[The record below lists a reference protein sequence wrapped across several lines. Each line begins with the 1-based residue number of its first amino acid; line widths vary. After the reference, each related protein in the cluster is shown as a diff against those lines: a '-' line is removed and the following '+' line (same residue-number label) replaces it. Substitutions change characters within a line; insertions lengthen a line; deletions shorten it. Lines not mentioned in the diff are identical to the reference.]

1 MTTVNQLLYTVDSC
15 FLTFAMKVFSMWKFW
30 KVQKTTNLWWVATKK
45 TKIGSP
51 TKTRWWFHPYFLFS
65 SRKLGKMMNPIWRSR
80 RFWQDGVCHWF
91 NHQQTKRSAIFSLT
105 RSIHWNNIEMMWWPL
120 QLGEWWSDWSNLSVG
135 RWWREPGIHFLFDF
149 GWSYANLFG
158 SVGFAM
164 LLLIIMRETWKTDDE
179 SDGTH
184 FLLHHCGYDDDNPHP
199 DDISTDHRNTYD
211 IRLNII
217 IGLYCQRPKAVH
229 TSTQHLPTYTW
240 QSITKK
246 NRNMSCN
253 ISLPLFTSTDKLSS
267 PLVL

>member
-1 MTTVNQLLYTVDSC
+1 MFFDLC
-15 FLTFAMKVFSMWKFW
+15 KAVFSMWTFW
-30 KVQKTTNLWWVATKK
+30 KVQNNKTPLVSCHQENKK
-45 TKIGSP
+45 SGAQQKLGGGFIHTFY
-51 TKTRWWFHPYFLFS
+51 FHPENSGRRWF
-65 SRKLGKMMNPIWRSR
+65 PIWRSCIFLTR
-80 RFWQDGVCHWF
+80 WGWSLVQPPTSRKGPLSFHWQDPYIETTSRWCGDRRSSASDGVKEATF
-91 NHQQTKRSAIFSLT
+91 
-105 RSIHWNNIEMMWWPL
+105 
-120 QLGEWWSDWSNLSVG
+120 SVG

-149 GWSYANLFG
+149 GWSSASLFG

-164 LLLIIMRETWKTDDE
+164 LLLSIMRETWTTDDE

-184 FLLHHCGYDDDNPHP
+184 LLLHHCGYDDDNPHP
-199 DDISTDHRNTYD
+199 DDISTCHRNTYD

-267 PLVL
+267 LSVS